1 MMIYNIRKGADI
13 MQILYTENLMLLMTG
28 IITLLSE
35 NVILLTA
42 IGAILLVATT
52 LLSIWRKKKKT
63 KREVIRPVTE
73 ILGNVPERLAEL
85 NQELQPFGFAYEPYQ
100 DIFFSLMNPWQRE
113 LGYCRLYDEAS
124 AALSMIIDCEPIRFE
139 YNGRRWLIE
148 FWKGQYGMNT
158 GGEVG
163 IYYTTGPD
171 LDIPG
176 IFNGTFYSCVKDEDC
191 INMSYVF
198 RKDGNIL
205 FTRSGYHWWLTGF
218 KLGEFSKP
226 SQLSMDIVLDLYDRR
241 MANAFVEALRKAGYK
256 DNEYAQQGYRVMVRF
271 DKPHTKQPITR
282 SGLTEFVMQRNNLAF
297 CNSYNSLTE
306 AYSDTL
312 DKLEIVR
319 KESPSM
325 YSQIL
330 NIGKPKAVFESYSTI
345 KGYMNRS

>member
-1 MMIYNIRKGADI
+1 
-13 MQILYTENLMLLMTG
+13 MQIPFIVNPMLLMAG
-28 IITLLSE
+28 LIAFLSE
-35 NVILLTA
+35 NVLLLIIVGFILLL
-42 IGAILLVATT
+42 GASILLRFM
-52 LLSIWRKKKKT
+52 RKKKK
-63 KREVIRPVTE
+63 KKKEVVPPVTE
-73 ILGNVPERLAEL
+73 IIGNVPERIAEL
-85 NQELQPFGFAYEPYQ
+85 NQEIEPFGFVYEPYQ
-100 DIFFSLMNPWQRE
+100 DIFYSLMYPWQRE

-139 YNGRRWLIE
+139 YAGRRWLIE

-163 IYYTTGPD
+163 IYYTTGLD

-176 IFNGTFYSCVKDEDC
+176 IFNGTFYSCVRDEDC

-198 RKDGNIL
+198 RKDNNIL

-226 SQLSMDIVLDLYDRR
+226 SQLTMDITLDLYDRR
-241 MANAFVEALRKAGYK
+241 MANAFVEALRKIGYR
-256 DNEYAQQGYRVMVRF
+256 DNEYVQHGYRVMVRF
-271 DKPHTKQPITR
+271 DRPHTKQPITR
-282 SGLTEFVMQRNNLAF
+282 TALTEFIMQRNNEAF
-297 CNSYNSLTE
+297 CNSYHLLTE
-306 AYSDTL
+306 AYTETI

-330 NIGKPKAVFESYSTI
+330 NIGKPKAVFDSFKSINEHL
-345 KGYMNRS
+345 KK